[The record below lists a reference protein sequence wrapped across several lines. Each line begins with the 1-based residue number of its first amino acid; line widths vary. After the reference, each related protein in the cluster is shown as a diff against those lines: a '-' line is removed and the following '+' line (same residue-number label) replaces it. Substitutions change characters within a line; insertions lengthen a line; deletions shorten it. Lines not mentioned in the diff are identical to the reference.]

1 MSVVIAHVS
10 DFISLIA
17 TDTRISYGIP
27 AGEPP
32 EYSDDN
38 EKLFQ
43 VNNLGWAAGAGVCEL
58 LDNLKTSISATE
70 ITEVSQIMSVFQKE
84 YSSLFEIWPFE
95 KSYVKMTGL
104 CVSWLGFDADLNRF
118 VFRIGILSE
127 DSITN
132 NSMGRVK
139 EDEFYLLFPTDYIED
154 SLKRMDFLNKFKPDF
169 KFNGDLLGLF
179 LRVFQ
184 MFKEI
189 SDNSDSVSN
198 YCDLGI
204 HIATQTSLGRI
215 RLGGNIDDLLHELNM
230 NTIFNRMVFV

>member
-1 MSVVIAHVS
+1 MSVVIAYVS

-17 TDTRISYGIP
+17 TDTRISYGVL
-27 AGEPP
+27 AGDPP

-43 VNNLGWAAGAGVCEL
+43 VKNLGWAAGAGVCEL
-58 LDNLKTSISATE
+58 IDNLKTSISATE
-70 ITEVSQIMSVFQKE
+70 ITEVSQIMSIFQKE
-84 YSSLFEIWPFE
+84 YSSLYEIWPFE
-95 KSYVKMTGL
+95 KTYVKMTGM

-118 VFRIGILSE
+118 VFRVGILSE

-139 EDEFYLLFPTDYIED
+139 EDEFFLLYPSDYID
-154 SLKRMDFLNKFKPDF
+154 DALKRMDFINKFKLDF
-169 KFNGDLLGLF
+169 KFNGDILGLF

-189 SDNSDSVSN
+189 SNNSNSVSS

-204 HIATQTSLGRI
+204 HLVTQTSLERI
-215 RLGGNIDDLLHELNM
+215 RLGGNIDDLLNELNT
-230 NTIFNRMVFV
+230 NTIFNRMVFA